1 MSIIRDM
8 VVDSKI
14 HMSKDLKPLKIMKV
28 YIDVEN
34 IQDGK
39 LQNDNVLDKMTEEF
53 RQKAKEILEK

>member
-39 LQNDNVLDKMTEEF
+39 LQNENVLDKMTEEF

>member
-39 LQNDNVLDKMTEEF
+39 LQNVLDKMTEEF